1 MFALRGLFGLSR
13 VIPPMSSP
21 YTIRIFVPEGD
32 PNGLRIIENMNWTG
46 TGVAFPR
53 DKWASALKHG
63 DIKKPGIY
71 ILWGYSNSAE
81 DPRPRVYIG
90 EGDNVS
96 DRIDSHLEHKD
107 FWGNAIV
114 FTSNNL
120 NKAYIRY
127 IESMLITRA
136 KKYKRCVVENG
147 TEPSKPPMTAS
158 DCADADGFLAQ
169 MLRILPLVDLN
180 VFEEPKAHV
189 VAKSESVTP
198 ASVAAALSPASSAAV
213 SAAPQ
218 DDDLVIVVPCREEG
232 FNNVFLGDNCWYYVS
247 IAPGKVEQIKWCA
260 SYQVAPVSAVTY
272 VAPVSRIELFG
283 EHGEYKILFASPAV
297 KLREPIIYGSTKPGS
312 MQRPRYTSLGN
323 LKAAKEVGDLVV

>member
-1 MFALRGLFGLSR
+1 
-13 VIPPMSSP
+13 MSSP
-21 YTIRIFVPEGD
+21 YTIRIYVPEGD

-53 DKWASALKHG
+53 DKWSSALRHG

-71 ILWGYSNSAE
+71 ILWGYSNSTE

-90 EGDNVS
+90 EGDYVP
-96 DRIDSHLEHKD
+96 DRIESHLENKD

-127 IESMLITRA
+127 IESMLISRA
-136 KKYKRCVVENG
+136 KKYKRCIVENG

-180 VFEEPKAHV
+180 VFEEPTAHV
-189 VAKSESVTP
+189 VAKSASVTP
-198 ASVAAALSPASSAAV
+198 ASVAAALSPATGAAV
-213 SAAPQ
+213 TTAPQ

-232 FNNVFLGDNCWYYVS
+232 FQNVFLGDNCWYYVS

-297 KLREPIIYGSTKPGS
+297 KLHEPIIFGSTKPGS
-312 MQRPRYTSLGN
+312 MQRPRYTTLGK
-323 LKAAKEVGDLVV
+323 LKSAKEVGELMS

>member
-1 MFALRGLFGLSR
+1 
-13 VIPPMSSP
+13 MSYP

-46 TGVAFPR
+46 TGVTFPR

-136 KKYKRCVVENG
+136 KKFKRCVVENG

-189 VAKSESVTP
+189 VAKSETVTP
-198 ASVAAALSPASSAAV
+198 ASVAAALSPASGVAA

-283 EHGEYKILFASPAV
+283 EHGEYKILFANPAV
-297 KLREPIIYGSTKPGS
+297 KLREPIVYGSTKPGS
-312 MQRPRYTSLGN
+312 MQRPRYTTLGK
-323 LKAAKEVGDLVV
+323 LKAAKEVSDLTS

>member
-1 MFALRGLFGLSR
+1 
-13 VIPPMSSP
+13 MSSP

-71 ILWGYSNSAE
+71 ILWGYSNSTE

-90 EGDNVS
+90 EGDYVP
-96 DRIDSHLEHKD
+96 DRIDSHLESKD
-107 FWGNAIV
+107 FWGSAIV

-127 IESMLITRA
+127 IESMLISRA
-136 KKYKRCVVENG
+136 KKYKRCIVENG

-189 VAKSESVTP
+189 VAKSETVTQ
-198 ASVAAALSPASSAAV
+198 ATVAAALALGAETPGQSET
-213 SAAPQ
+213 Q

-232 FNNVFLGDNCWYYVS
+232 FNKVFLGDNCWYYVS
-247 IAPGKVEQIKWCA
+247 IAPGKVGQIRWCA
-260 SYQVAPVSAVTY
+260 GYQVAPISAITH
-272 VAPVSRIELFG
+272 VAAVGRIELFG
-283 EHGEYKILFASPAV
+283 EHGEYKIVFAQPAM
-297 KLREPIIYGSTKPGS
+297 KLERPIPFGTAKKGSIQGA
-312 MQRPRYTSLGN
+312 RYSTLSRLKSARDLGDM
-323 LKAAKEVGDLVV
+323 LI

>member
-1 MFALRGLFGLSR
+1 
-13 VIPPMSSP
+13 MSSP

-96 DRIDSHLEHKD
+96 DRIVSHLEHKD

-127 IESMLITRA
+127 IESMLISRA
-136 KKYKRCVVENG
+136 KKYKRCIVENG

-198 ASVAAALSPASSAAV
+198 ASVAAALSSVSSGASSAG
-213 SAAPQ
+213 PQ
-218 DDDLVIVVPCREEG
+218 DDELVIVVPCREEG
-232 FNNVFLGDNCWYYVS
+232 FQKVFLGENCWYYVS
-247 IAPGKVEQIKWCA
+247 IAPGKVGQIKWCA
-260 SYQVAPVSAVTY
+260 GYQVAPVSAVTY
-272 VAPVSRIELFG
+272 LAPVARLELFG
-283 EHGEYKILFASPAV
+283 EHGEYKVIFAQPAT
-297 KLREPIIYGSTKPGS
+297 KLDRPIPFG
-312 MQRPRYTSLGN
+312 
-323 LKAAKEVGDLVV
+323 AAKKGSIQGARYSTLSRLKSANDLGDMLT

>member
-1 MFALRGLFGLSR
+1 
-13 VIPPMSSP
+13 MSSP

-46 TGVAFPR
+46 TGAAFPR

-147 TEPSKPPMTAS
+147 TELGA
-158 DCADADGFLAQ
+158 
-169 MLRILPLVDLN
+169 IVD
-180 VFEEPKAHV
+180 V
-189 VAKSESVTP
+189 
-198 ASVAAALSPASSAAV
+198 V
-213 SAAPQ
+213 SA
-218 DDDLVIVVPCREEG
+218 L
-232 FNNVFLGDNCWYYVS
+232 
-247 IAPGKVEQIKWCA
+247 
-260 SYQVAPVSAVTY
+260 
-272 VAPVSRIELFG
+272 
-283 EHGEYKILFASPAV
+283 
-297 KLREPIIYGSTKPGS
+297 
-312 MQRPRYTSLGN
+312 
-323 LKAAKEVGDLVV
+323 VGDETVTTGHRRIVQVRSSSSTADTPLT

>member
-1 MFALRGLFGLSR
+1 MGPSR
-13 VIPPMSSP
+13 VMSLMTSP

-53 DKWASALKHG
+53 DKWSSALKHG

-71 ILWGYSNSAE
+71 ILWGYGNSTE

-90 EGDNVS
+90 EGDYVP
-96 DRIDSHLEHKD
+96 DRIDSHLENKD

-127 IESMLITRA
+127 IESMLISRA
-136 KKYKRCVVENG
+136 KKYKRCIVENG

-189 VAKSESVTP
+189 VAKSESITP
-198 ASVAAALSPASSAAV
+198 ASVAAALSMASPGQGLAG
-213 SAAPQ
+213 PE
-218 DDDLVIVVPCREEG
+218 DEDLVIVVPCREDN
-232 FNNVFLGDNCWYYVS
+232 FNKVFLGEHCWYYVS
-247 IAPGKVEQIKWCA
+247 IAPGKVGQIKWCA
-260 SYQVAPVSAVTY
+260 GYQVAPISAVTF

-283 EHGEYKILFASPAV
+283 EHGEYKVIFGQPATRLDRPIPFGSA
-297 KLREPIIYGSTKPGS
+297 KKGSIQGARYSTISRLRSAKD
-312 MQRPRYTSLGN
+312 LGDM
-323 LKAAKEVGDLVV
+323 LD

>member
-1 MFALRGLFGLSR
+1 
-13 VIPPMSSP
+13 MSSP

-46 TGVAFPR
+46 TGVTFPR

-127 IESMLITRA
+127 IESMLISRA

-198 ASVAAALSPASSAAV
+198 ASVAAALSLPSSATL

-232 FNNVFLGDNCWYYVS
+232 FQNVFLGDNCWYYVS

-283 EHGEYKILFASPAV
+283 EHGEYKILFANPAV

-312 MQRPRYTSLGN
+312 MQRPRYTTLGK
-323 LKAAKEVGDLVV
+323 LKAAKEVSDLTS

>member
-1 MFALRGLFGLSR
+1 
-13 VIPPMSSP
+13 MSSP

-46 TGVAFPR
+46 TGVTFPR

-127 IESMLITRA
+127 IESMLISRA

-198 ASVAAALSPASSAAV
+198 ASVAAALSLPSSATL

-232 FNNVFLGDNCWYYVS
+232 FQNVFLGDNCWYYVS

-283 EHGEYKILFASPAV
+283 EHGEYKILFANPAV

-312 MQRPRYTSLGN
+312 MQRPRYTTLGK